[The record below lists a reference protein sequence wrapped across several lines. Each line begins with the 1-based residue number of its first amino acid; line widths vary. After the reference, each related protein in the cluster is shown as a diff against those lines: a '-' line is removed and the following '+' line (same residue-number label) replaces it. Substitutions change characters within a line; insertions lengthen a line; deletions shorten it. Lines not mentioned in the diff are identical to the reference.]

1 MRFKKGSK
9 IEVFKQVEV
18 ASGSWI
24 SAEILSGN
32 GHNYDIT
39 YARRPGVAVVER
51 IPRKFIRPR
60 PPAVKNAKDWAVG
73 DMVEVLDNIT
83 WKVATVLKV
92 IGGSYYMVR
101 FLGSCSELKVHKS
114 DLRVRQ
120 TWKDD
125 QWFLA
130 EKDLG
135 KCKDAVFNKPTTL
148 RSYQNASNQMPVG
161 DGYMKLHGDD
171 NDSAQE
177 SYMLSSRKLKRVASD
192 ELSYTGPQMGAA
204 RKLRAVETGRHRQVV
219 SGKAY
224 LIQKVD
230 AVASPNNMLG
240 EKHMHASFCNQ
251 TGLSEM
257 EMDTERTKQNRNVS
271 SFDAGRLECN
281 EADSASVVDSCSIT
295 SNSVCRS
302 NYYLSASPC
311 QDLDSHSSDAESSW
325 CPGHNSRVVLPRT
338 EDYPVA
344 MHEMELH
351 AYRCTINA
359 LYASGPLSWEK
370 EALVTNLRLALH
382 ISNDEHLI
390 VVRNLVSSAANRVAR

>member
-1 MRFKKGSK
+1 MRFKKGNK

-24 SAEILSGN
+24 CAEILSGN

-39 YARRPGVAVVER
+39 YAHRHGVAVVER
-51 IPRKFIRPR
+51 IPRKFIRPCQ
-60 PPAVKNAKDWAVG
+60 PVVKNAKDWAVG
-73 DMVEVLDNIT
+73 DMVEVLDDIS

-101 FLGSCSELKVHKS
+101 FLGSYLELKVHKS
-114 DLRVRQ
+114 DLRARQ
-120 TWKDD
+120 IWKDD
-125 QWFLA
+125 QWFMA

-135 KCKDAVFNKPTTL
+135 KCEDAIFDKSTTL
-148 RSYQNASNQMPVG
+148 RSYQNSNYQMLVG

-192 ELSYTGPQMGAA
+192 ELSYIEPQMGAA
-204 RKLRAVETGRHRQVV
+204 RKVRAVEVGRHRQVV
-219 SGKAY
+219 PGKAS

-230 AVASPNNMLG
+230 AVASPHNMLG

-257 EMDTERTKQNRNVS
+257 DTERAKQNRNVR
-271 SFDAGRLECN
+271 SFDARRLECN
-281 EADSASVVDSCSIT
+281 DANSASVVDSCSIT

-302 NYYLSASPC
+302 NHYLSASPSHEF
-311 QDLDSHSSDAESSW
+311 DSHSSDAESSC
-325 CPGHNSRVVLPRT
+325 CPGHNSRAVLPRT
-338 EDYPVA
+338 EDYATV
-344 MHEMELH
+344 MHKMELH
-351 AYRCTINA
+351 AYHCTINA

-370 EALVTNLRLALH
+370 ETLVTNLRFALH
-382 ISNDEHLI
+382 ISNDEHLME
-390 VVRNLVSSAANRVAR
+390 VRNLVSSAANRVAR